1 MGKTIVEKILARG
14 SGRPEVSVGEYIQIS
29 SDRPTKLRGESASKG
44 SVRYRDLTTIARP
57 ELIKIVD
64 GHSGVGGGS
73 KKVGDVRVAIREWAK
88 EMGIPEENITNLGR
102 SGVEHIISEEQCWPL
117 PGSIYFSVTNGHTCA
132 LGALGAFAVSLSY
145 EWAGYIVTGVSWAQ
159 VPETT
164 RVELTGTLSPGVT
177 ARDAA
182 EFVISKLGPTGTPG
196 QIVEWAGPVIDAMNM
211 DARFTM
217 CANAIF
223 TGAWSSIMNPDEAT
237 LSYIRSRTQDP
248 FVPVVSDPDAQYAQV
263 LKFDLSA
270 LEPQVI
276 PPNQRTDAVAIGRL
290 RGTKINYGFI
300 GSCANGRLEDM
311 RIAARVLKGR
321 QIPPHVVLNIT
332 PGSAN
337 VYRACAH
344 EGLLEIFAEAG
355 AVIAS
360 PACGMCAN
368 GSNTPL
374 GAGDVCI
381 SSGTCNYPGRM
392 GSSKADIY
400 LGSPATVAAS
410 AVMGEIADP
419 REFL

>member
-1 MGKTIVEKILARG
+1 MGKTLVEKILARG
-14 SGRPEVSVGEYIQIS
+14 SGQAEVSVGQYIQVS
-29 SDRPTKLRGESASKG
+29 SNRPTKLRGESAGKG
-44 SVRYRDLTTIARP
+44 SVRYRDLTTIAKP
-57 ELIKIVD
+57 QLIKIVD

-73 KKVGDVRVAIREWAK
+73 KKVGDVRVQIRDWAK
-88 EMGIPEENITNLGR
+88 DMGIPQENITNLGR
-102 SGVEHIISEEQCWPL
+102 SGVEHIISEEQCWPV
-117 PGSIYFSVTNGHTCA
+117 PGSVYFSVTNGHTCA

-164 RVELTGTLSPGVT
+164 RVELTGTLPDGVT

-182 EFVISKLGPTGTPG
+182 EYVIGKLGPTGTPG
-196 QIVEWAGPVIDAMNM
+196 QVVEWGGPVIDAMNM

-223 TGAWSSIMNPDEAT
+223 TGAWTSIMNPDKTT
-237 LSYIRSRTQDP
+237 LDYVKSRTNDA
-248 FVPVVSDPDAQYAQV
+248 FESMVSDGDANYSQV
-263 LKFDLSA
+263 LRFDVSG
-270 LEPQVI
+270 LEPQVVP
-276 PPNQRTDAVAIGRL
+276 PPNRTDVFAVSKY
-290 RGTKINYGFI
+290 RGTKVNYGFI

-321 QIPPHVVLNIT
+321 TIPPDVVLNIT

-337 VYRACAH
+337 VYRECIR
-344 EGLLEIFAEAG
+344 EGLLEIFADAG
-355 AVIAS
+355 AVIAA

-368 GSNTPL
+368 GANTPL
-374 GAGDVCI
+374 GSSDVCV

-392 GSSKADIY
+392 GSSKAQIY

-410 AVMGEIADP
+410 AVAGEIADP
-419 REFL
+419 RDFL